1 MALDKNPRLAISA
14 GHGMNSRKAGAKD
27 PGASIK
33 RENDTEAD
41 FALRFSK
48 HIFEDFQAL
57 FSGRRKGFV
66 VLIDKVKYYKADDV
80 AANKDC
86 DLFIEFHLNSG
97 GGTGTE
103 VLYEATKNK
112 KFAIALSKEIAASWH
127 GKNRGAKHRT
137 DLAVLTPHDG
147 MYQVLAE
154 LFFADNPKDLK
165 KFRDNA
171 PEPELAVVNRIL
183 KHYGWKPVTSL
194 PRKWSKLKKLT
205 YKAY

>member
-1 MALDKNPRLAISA
+1 MADKHPRLAISA

-33 RENDTEAD
+33 GKNDTEAD
-41 FALRFSK
+41 YALKFSK
-48 HIFEDFQAL
+48 NIFADFQAL

-66 VLIDKVKYYKADDV
+66 VLIDKVKYYKADDI
-80 AANKDC
+80 AADKNC

-112 KFAIALSKEIAASWH
+112 KFATAFSKEIASSWH
-127 GKNRGAKHRT
+127 GRNRGAKQRT
-137 DLAVLTPHDG
+137 DLAVLNPHDG
-147 MYQVLAE
+147 MYQALVE
-154 LFFADNPKDLK
+154 LFFADNAKDLK
-165 KFRDNA
+165 KFTEAA
-171 PEPELAVVNRIL
+171 PNPELAVVNHIL
-183 KHYGWKPVTSL
+183 HHYGWKPVTSL